1 MRQKLRLLKR
11 QFKQSKKTNADLMR
25 QLKEMTD
32 LHYSAQIDQVNNQ
45 KPDRSAHLS

>member
-1 MRQKLRLLKR
+1 
-11 QFKQSKKTNADLMR
+11 
-25 QLKEMTD
+25 MTD